1 MTQNYKSNLNTSKRI
16 CWMTDLHLDQA
27 DSKHTSVFLRKL
39 EDSEF
44 DIALITGDI
53 ASSSNLPEHL
63 AMLAKACGSK
73 PLYITLGNH
82 DYYGS
87 SISETLE
94 RTRLLCGQIPNLHHL
109 SESGAIDLDNY
120 TFLVGGDGWA
130 DGQWRGRRTEDIR
143 SPDHYSIR
151 DFRSLNKWQC
161 YRKMKQLGK
170 ESTNAI
176 RQRIKPKMRSAQKI
190 IIANHIPPFRT
201 SALFNGKPCDANYQ
215 PHFVQSTLG
224 AMLIGMAKENPEKQ
238 FMTLSGH
245 THSECSDQVFTN
257 LTSMVGGH
265 KKHQPKIQEIL
276 AA

>member
-1 MTQNYKSNLNTSKRI
+1 
-16 CWMTDLHLDQA
+16 MTDLHLDQA
-27 DSKHTSVFLRKL
+27 NSKHTAEFLREL
-39 EDSEF
+39 ENSEF

-53 ASSSNLPEHL
+53 ASSLNLPEHL
-63 AMLAKACGSK
+63 VMLAKACGDK
-73 PLYITLGNH
+73 PLYVTLGNH

-87 SISETLE
+87 SISETIE
-94 RTRLLCGQIPNLHHL
+94 STCLLCSHIPNLHHL
-109 SESGAIDLDNY
+109 SASGATDLGNQ
-120 TFLVGGDGWA
+120 TFLIGGDGWA

-176 RQRIKPKMRSAQKI
+176 RQRLKPKLRNAQKI
-190 IIANHIPPFRT
+190 IVANHIPPFRT

-224 AMLIGMAKENPEKQ
+224 AMLIGMAKENREKQ
-238 FMTLSGH
+238 FITLSGH
-245 THSECSDQVFTN
+245 THSECSDQIFSN
-257 LTSMVGGH
+257 LTSLVGGH
-265 KKHQPKIQEIL
+265 KKHQPKIQQIL